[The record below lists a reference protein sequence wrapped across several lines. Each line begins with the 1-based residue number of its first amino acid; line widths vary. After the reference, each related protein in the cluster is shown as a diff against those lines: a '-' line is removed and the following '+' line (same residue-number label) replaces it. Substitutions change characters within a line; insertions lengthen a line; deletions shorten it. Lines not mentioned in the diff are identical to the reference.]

1 MEELTGREPVRRS
14 SAAQRGQHVELP
26 ILQIMRAER
35 TRAEA
40 VQAPGQPANPREHLH
55 RRKIEIRTFPSP
67 GLDDGVDLIPL
78 LAGHTRSLDGRR
90 AAEIARRRTAI
101 HVDALGCRH
110 GGIRTRA
117 RRLARIVGL
126 G

>member
-14 SAAQRGQHVELP
+14 GAAQRGQHVELP
-26 ILQIMRAER
+26 ILQIMGAER

-40 VQAPGQPANPREHLH
+40 VQAAGQSANPREHLH

-67 GLDDGVDLIPL
+67 GLDDGVDLIPR
-78 LAGHTRSLDGRR
+78 LAGHTRSLDGLR
-90 AAEIARRRTAI
+90 AAEIARRGTEL